1 MDHPSFV
8 PSANRYFDNAATT
21 PLDPRV
27 LREMLPFFGE
37 AFGNANSI
45 HAFGMR
51 AHAGVELARAR
62 IASLIGAEDPTQ
74 IIFVSGATEANN
86 QVIRS
91 FSNGITSPFEHSAV
105 REPANLLGWDV
116 LENEGS
122 QLKAPSKRH
131 EMTSIMLVNNEV
143 GTLWNPSGFGVY
155 ADYIHSDMT
164 QGVGKIPL
172 SLDGIDFASF
182 SAHKFYGPKGIGA
195 LYFRD
200 TPPDTLLIGGEQ
212 EQGLRGG
219 TINVAAIVGFGLA
232 AELAQVE
239 LEENW
244 RYANE
249 LRSVFLEGLSGC
261 TDWKINGGENVSP
274 YILSI
279 SFLGVQ
285 GETLVIEADR
295 AGYAISSGA
304 ACSSRSNELSHV
316 LSALGISEIW
326 SRGTVRISFGK
337 YSTIEAASSLG
348 RYLRQ
353 TVENLRTFN

>member
-1 MDHPSFV
+1 MDHPSSV
-8 PSANRYFDNAATT
+8 PSASRYFDNAATT

-27 LREMLPFFGE
+27 LREMMPYFGE
-37 AFGNANSI
+37 AFGNASSI
-45 HAFGMR
+45 HTFGLR
-51 AHAGVELARAR
+51 AQAAVQLARER

-91 FSNGITSPFEHSAV
+91 FSTGITSPFEHSAV
-105 REPANLLGWDV
+105 REPANQKGWRVLG
-116 LENEGS
+116 NEGPK
-122 QLKAPSKRH
+122 LIVPSKRH
-131 EMTSIMLVNNEV
+131 ELISIMLVNNET
-143 GTLWNPSGFGVY
+143 GTLWQPRDFGVY
-155 ADYIHSDMT
+155 ANYLHSDVT
-164 QGVGKIPL
+164 QAVGKHPM

-200 TPPDTLLIGGEQ
+200 TAPDTLLRGGEQ
-212 EQGLRGG
+212 EHGLRGG
-219 TINVAAIVGFGLA
+219 TLNVAAIVGFGLA
-232 AELAQVE
+232 AELAQGE
-239 LEENW
+239 REDNW
-244 RYANE
+244 KYVSE

-304 ACSSRSNELSHV
+304 ACSSRSTEPSHV
-316 LSALGISEIW
+316 LSALGIPAIW

-337 YSTIEAASSLG
+337 YATIEAASSLG